1 MEPKKDLGE
10 YEALLKQMLEVP
22 ANDSVQHKRQLLLLV
37 GQAPR
42 EHQQALFAWLKDH
55 LKEVKHG

>member
-1 MEPKKDLGE
+1 MEATKNLAEHED
-10 YEALLKQMLEVP
+10 LLKKMLEVP

-42 EHQQALFAWLKDH
+42 EHQ
-55 LKEVKHG
+55 